1 MTRTTIRIGAAA
13 LGVLLGVAAC
23 HNDQLFRP
31 YPDGPLD
38 PLFTRYV
45 SMGNSITAGWQSDGI
60 NDSTQLQSYAVLLAR
75 QAQTP
80 FFVPLMAR
88 PGCRP
93 PYTNIYA
100 RTRVTLPGQPA
111 STDTTCALRAPQA
124 VPPPYINN
132 TAVPNAEV
140 LDGTTNFGPGTNA
153 NALTSFFLG
162 TLTQTQMLMKVDPT
176 FVTVWLGN
184 NDVLGAATSSTNAG
198 DSTRITDTLVFKA
211 QYRQVL
217 DSIALTSAQGGVLI
231 GVANVTLIPY
241 FSRGSKFFK
250 VKAGTDSIAGPDSAS
265 RRFPVNFL
273 VSPSCAPP
281 HGDSV
286 LVPFP
291 SGAAVLAFARAN
303 PLATV
308 GVNCDSIVHIQP
320 AELVKLTTTVAAY
333 NRVISAEAAARG
345 YAYFDPNTLFTALP
359 PGSIPT
365 FPNVISTTA
374 PFPAA
379 ITTPFGAFCSLHG
392 VHPTAVSH
400 KLVAN
405 ALITVINTQYG
416 SHIPAIP

>member
-13 LGVLLGVAAC
+13 LGVLLGAVAC

-31 YPDGPLD
+31 YPKGPLD

-45 SMGNSITAGWQSDGI
+45 SMGNSITAGFQSAGI

-88 PGCRP
+88 PGCPP
-93 PYTNIYA
+93 PYTNVYA
-100 RTRVTLPGQPA
+100 QTRVPPVVPNN
-111 STDTTCALRAPQA
+111 CALRSVQA

-132 TAVPNAEV
+132 VAVPGAEV
-140 LDGTTNFGPGTNA
+140 LDGLTNFGPGTNA
-153 NALTSFFLG
+153 NGLTMFFLG
-162 TLTQTQMLMKVDPT
+162 GFTQTQMMMKVDPT

-241 FSRGSKFFK
+241 FSKGSKFFK

-308 GVNCDSIVHIQP
+308 GVNCDSIVHVQP

-333 NRVISAEAAARG
+333 NRVISAEAATRG
-345 YAYFDPNTLFTALP
+345 YAYFDPNALFTALP

-379 ITTPFGAFCSLHG
+379 ITTPFGAFFSLDG